1 MENFGPVICMYLFP
15 FGYSQ
20 SLYFNKMCGRYSQVY
35 TVAQVAQQLEIPLE
49 DSPEIVPNYNVAP
62 TQEALVIINEGPLRL
77 EALRWGL
84 VPYWSKDIQQGARLI
99 NARRESIVTKPSFR
113 IPIRQ
118 RRCLVIAD
126 SFYEWRRSG
135 PQKYPYRILR
145 SNDEL
150 LVMAGIWD
158 IAQINGQE
166 YRTFSIITTAPNKEM
181 EGIHN
186 RMPVLLISKEEQQSW
201 LNNQDLEETMA
212 LMKTPADDVLKYYRV
227 SQRVNNVRSNG
238 PELHQ
243 LVNDDPLTLF

>member
-1 MENFGPVICMYLFP
+1 
-15 FGYSQ
+15 
-20 SLYFNKMCGRYSQVY
+20 MCGRYSQVY
-35 TVAQVAQQLEIPLE
+35 TVAQVEQQLQISLVGN
-49 DSPEIVPNYNVAP
+49 SVIIPNYNLAP
-62 TQEALVIINEGPLRL
+62 TQEAIVILNEAPHKLQ
-77 EALRWGL
+77 AIRWGL
-84 VPYWSKDIQQGARLI
+84 IPYWSKDIQQGARLI
-99 NARRESIVTKPSFR
+99 NARSESIVTKPSFR

-135 PQKYPYRILR
+135 QQKLPYRILR

-158 IAQINGQE
+158 IAKINNEE

-186 RMPVLLISKEEQQSW
+186 RMPVLLLGQDEQQAW
-201 LNNQDLEETMA
+201 LRDQALEDTLA
-212 LMKTPADDVLKYYRV
+212 LLKTPPNDVLKHYRV
-227 SQRVNNVRSNG
+227 SQRVNSVRSNG
-238 PELHQ
+238 SELHQ